1 MINDKNINEN
11 ETASAGST
19 YMKNPNECV
28 CIQIKQTF
36 FVLNELE
43 VPEYTNGSEPLTF
56 HHSTFSRFVFVII
69 NENKKAVTANVGVR
83 AVPGIIRRIEN
94 LYQREMV
101 AGRLSLT
108 QSTLSQNSSCQ
119 GLIFRDSSYVSS
131 ADTMAQKSPA
141 YTTALATGFLAGKT
155 PAELLLENGKR
166 NRSVLVNQKK
176 WLEENLSKYPKN
188 KAQIEAIEDALHLYD
203 EGKLKSPA
211 NTDGETV
218 NRVDTVIRNTIRTEK
233 EVVYKAE
240 MRPLLRKRRSDGK
253 CPVYEISILW
263 NGGSERP
270 VEILI
275 QNYYAPVIQKENG
288 LLNVQ
293 AKEKV
298 EEVRNKISLTIDDW
312 LWVAHALETN
322 IRTFE
327 DIHALEYYKKAA
339 EEKKK
344 MKEAVRHFRQNRFD
358 MENQSA
364 IIDI

>member
-1 MINDKNINEN
+1 MINEN
-11 ETASAGST
+11 RTANAGST
-19 YMKNPNECV
+19 YMKNPSECV
-28 CIQIKQTF
+28 CIQTKQTF

-43 VPEYTNGSEPLTF
+43 VPEYTNGNEPLIF
-56 HHSTFSRFVFVII
+56 HHNTFSRFVFVII
-69 NENKKAVTANVGVR
+69 NENKKAVTANIGVK
-83 AVPGIIRRIEN
+83 AIPGIICRIEN

-101 AGRLSLT
+101 AGLSLT
-108 QSTLSQNSSCQ
+108 QSTLSQKSSCQ
-119 GLIFRDSSYVSS
+119 SSIFRDSSYVSS
-131 ADTMAQKSPA
+131 ADSMVQKSLA
-141 YTTALATGFLAGKT
+141 YTTALTTGFLAGKT
-155 PAELLLENGKR
+155 PAELLLEDGKK
-166 NRSVLVNQKK
+166 NRDILVKQKK

-211 NTDGETV
+211 NTEGEPV
-218 NRVDTVIRNTIRTEK
+218 NRADTVISNTTRTENRAGFQK

-240 MRPLLRKRRSDGK
+240 MRPLLRKRRADGK

-327 DIHALEYYKKAA
+327 DIHAPEYYKKAA

-344 MKEAVRHFRQNRFD
+344 TKEAVRNERK
-358 MENQSA
+358 
-364 IIDI
+364 